1 MASNSDNSAVGMPQL
16 DFSTFPNQIFWLV
29 VFCVVLFAIVKF
41 FIIPRM
47 EDIFANR
54 RKIIDGNI
62 AKAEEIRL
70 RVSEIEKQI
79 EEELQKAKSQCDEIM
94 SNSGNNIKEQMA
106 LALEDSKIATT
117 QLISEAEGRLKELR
131 DGSEAAIEKISEE
144 LASEIIS
151 RFPER
156 SRSK

>member
-1 MASNSDNSAVGMPQL
+1 MASTSNNGAVGMPQL

-29 VFCVVLFAIVKF
+29 IFCVVLFAIVKF

-70 RVSEIEKQI
+70 RVGEREKQI
-79 EEELQKAKSQCDEIM
+79 EEELKKAKSQCDEIM
-94 SNSGNNIKEQMA
+94 NTSGNNIKEQMSQ
-106 LALEDSKIATT
+106 ALEDSKIATS
-117 QLISEAEGRLKELR
+117 QLINEAEGRLKKLR
-131 DGSEAAIEKISEE
+131 DGSETAIEKISEE
-144 LASEIIS
+144 LVNEIIKKVS
-151 RFPER
+151 GR
-156 SRSK
+156 K

>member
-1 MASNSDNSAVGMPQL
+1 MASNSDNNAVGMPQL

-94 SNSGNNIKEQMA
+94 NTSGNNIKEQMA

-151 RFPER
+151 KI
-156 SRSK
+156 SSGK

>member
-1 MASNSDNSAVGMPQL
+1 MASTSNNDAVGMPQL

-70 RVSEIEKQI
+70 RVGEIERQI
-79 EEELQKAKSQCDEIM
+79 EEELKKTKSQCDEIM
-94 SNSGNNIKEQMA
+94 NTSGNNIKEQMSQ
-106 LALEDSKIATT
+106 ALEDSKIATS
-117 QLISEAEGRLKELR
+117 QLLNEAEERLKKLR
-131 DGSEAAIEKISEE
+131 DGSETAIEKISEE
-144 LASEIIS
+144 LAKEIIKKVS
-151 RFPER
+151 GG
-156 SRSK
+156 K

>member
-144 LASEIIS
+144 LASEIITKIS
-151 RFPER
+151 RG
-156 SRSK
+156 K

>member
-1 MASNSDNSAVGMPQL
+1 MASTSNSSAVGMPQL

-29 VFCVVLFAIVKF
+29 VFCVVLFAIVKL

-62 AKAEEIRL
+62 AKAEEIRI

-79 EEELQKAKSQCDEIM
+79 EGELQKTKIQCDEIM
-94 SNSGNNIKEQMA
+94 NASGDNIKEQMA
-106 LALEDSKIATT
+106 AALEDSKIATS
-117 QLISEAEGRLKELR
+117 QLINEAEGRLKELG
-131 DGSEAAIEKISEE
+131 DGSQAAIEKISEE
-144 LASEIIS
+144 LASEIITKITS
-151 RFPER
+151 N
-156 SRSK
+156 K

>member
-1 MASNSDNSAVGMPQL
+1 MASTSDNNAAVMPQL

-29 VFCVVLFAIVKF
+29 VFCVVLFAIVKL

-94 SNSGNNIKEQMA
+94 NTSGNNIKEQMA

-144 LASEIIS
+144 LASEIINKIS
-151 RFPER
+151 
-156 SRSK
+156 SGK

>member
-1 MASNSDNSAVGMPQL
+1 MASNSNNAAVGMPQL

-29 VFCVVLFAIVKF
+29 IFCVILFAIVKL

-70 RVSEIEKQI
+70 RVSEIEQQI
-79 EEELQKAKSQCDEIM
+79 EEELRKAKAQCDDIM
-94 SNSGNNIKEQMA
+94 SVSGNNIKEQMSI
-106 LALEDSKIATT
+106 ALEDSKLATS
-117 QLISEAEGRLKELR
+117 QLIKEAEERLKTLR
-131 DGSEAAIEKISEE
+131 DGSETAIAKISEE
-144 LASEIIS
+144 LASEIINKLS
-151 RFPER
+151 RG
-156 SRSK
+156 K

>member
-1 MASNSDNSAVGMPQL
+1 MASTSNNDTVGMPQL

-29 VFCVVLFAIVKF
+29 VFCIVLFAIVKF

-70 RVSEIEKQI
+70 RVGEIEKKI
-79 EEELQKAKSQCDEIM
+79 ELKSHLSPKNC
-94 SNSGNNIKEQMA
+94 
-106 LALEDSKIATT
+106 
-117 QLISEAEGRLKELR
+117 RLFGKLH
-131 DGSEAAIEKISEE
+131 
-144 LASEIIS
+144 
-151 RFPER
+151 
-156 SRSK
+156 

>member
-1 MASNSDNSAVGMPQL
+1 MASNSNNGAVGMPQL

-29 VFCVVLFAIVKF
+29 IFCVVLFAIVKL

-70 RVSEIEKQI
+70 RVGEIEKQI
-79 EEELQKAKSQCDEIM
+79 EEELRKAKSQCDEIM
-94 SNSGNNIKEQMA
+94 NTSGNNIKEQMSQ
-106 LALEDSKIATT
+106 ALEDSKIATS
-117 QLISEAEGRLKELR
+117 QLINEAEGRLQKLR
-131 DGSEAAIEKISEE
+131 DGSETAIEKISEE
-144 LASEIIS
+144 LAKEIIKKVS
-151 RFPER
+151 GG
-156 SRSK
+156 K

>member
-1 MASNSDNSAVGMPQL
+1 MASNTDNSAVGMPQL

-117 QLISEAEGRLKELR
+117 QLITEAEGRLKELR

-151 RFPER
+151 KI
-156 SRSK
+156 SRGK

>member
-94 SNSGNNIKEQMA
+94 NTSGNNIKEQMA
-106 LALEDSKIATT
+106 LALEDSKIATA

-151 RFPER
+151 KI
-156 SRSK
+156 SRGK

>member
-1 MASNSDNSAVGMPQL
+1 MASNSDSNAVGMPQL

-70 RVSEIEKQI
+70 RVNEIEKKI

-94 SNSGNNIKEQMA
+94 NTSGLNIKEQMA
-106 LALEDSKIATT
+106 SALEDSKIATS
-117 QLISEAEGRLKELR
+117 QLINEAELRLKELR
-131 DGSEAAIEKISEE
+131 DGSETAIEKISEE
-144 LASEIIS
+144 LASEIIKKITN
-151 RFPER
+151 E
-156 SRSK
+156 KQD

>member
-1 MASNSDNSAVGMPQL
+1 MAANTDKSAVGMPQL

-94 SNSGNNIKEQMA
+94 NTSGNNIKEQMA

-117 QLISEAEGRLKELR
+117 QLINEAEGRLKELR

-151 RFPER
+151 KI
-156 SRSK
+156 SRGK

>member
-29 VFCVVLFAIVKF
+29 VFCVVLFALVKF

-94 SNSGNNIKEQMA
+94 NISGNNIKEQMA

-117 QLISEAEGRLKELR
+117 QLINEAEGRLKELR
-131 DGSEAAIEKISEE
+131 DGSDAAIEKISEE
-144 LASEIIS
+144 LASEILSKIS
-151 RFPER
+151 RG
-156 SRSK
+156 K

>member
-1 MASNSDNSAVGMPQL
+1 MATSSNNSAVGMPQL

-29 VFCVVLFAIVKF
+29 VFCVVLFAIVKL

-70 RVSEIEKQI
+70 RVDEIEKQI
-79 EEELQKAKSQCDEIM
+79 EDELEKAKKQCDEIM
-94 SNSGNNIKEQMA
+94 NNSGNNIKEQMA
-106 LALEDSKIATT
+106 AALEDSKIATS
-117 QLISEAEGRLKELR
+117 QLINEAEGRLRELR

-144 LASEIIS
+144 LASEIIRKIS
-151 RFPER
+151 QE
-156 SRSK
+156 K

>member
-29 VFCVVLFAIVKF
+29 VFCVVLFAIVKL

-151 RFPER
+151 KI
-156 SRSK
+156 SRGK

>member
-1 MASNSDNSAVGMPQL
+1 MASTSENSAVGMPQL
-16 DFSTFPNQIFWLV
+16 DFSTFPNQIFWLI

-62 AKAEEIRL
+62 AKAEELRI
-70 RVSEIEKQI
+70 RVSEIEKKI

-94 SNSGNNIKEQMA
+94 NASGLNIKEQMA
-106 LALEDSKIATT
+106 SALEDSKIATS
-117 QLISEAEGRLKELR
+117 QLINEAESRLKELR
-131 DGSEAAIEKISEE
+131 DGSESAIEKISEE
-144 LASEIIS
+144 LASDIIKKITN
-151 RFPER
+151 E
-156 SRSK
+156 KQG

>member
-1 MASNSDNSAVGMPQL
+1 MPQL

-62 AKAEEIRL
+62 AKAEELRL

-94 SNSGNNIKEQMA
+94 NTSGNNIKEQMA

-117 QLISEAEGRLKELR
+117 QLINEAEGRLKELR
-131 DGSEAAIEKISEE
+131 DGSEAAIERISEE
-144 LASEIIS
+144 LASEIINKIS
-151 RFPER
+151 RG
-156 SRSK
+156 K

>member
-1 MASNSDNSAVGMPQL
+1 MASNSDSNAVGMPQL

-70 RVSEIEKQI
+70 IVSEIEKQI

-94 SNSGNNIKEQMA
+94 NTSGNNIKEQMA

-151 RFPER
+151 KI
-156 SRSK
+156 SRGK

>member
-1 MASNSDNSAVGMPQL
+1 MASTSDNSAVGMPQL

-70 RVSEIEKQI
+70 RVNEIEKQI

-94 SNSGNNIKEQMA
+94 SNNRNNIKEQMA

-144 LASEIIS
+144 LASEIIRNIS
-151 RFPER
+151 RE
-156 SRSK
+156 K

>member
-1 MASNSDNSAVGMPQL
+1 MASNTDNSAVGMPQL

-94 SNSGNNIKEQMA
+94 NTSGNNIKEQMA

-117 QLISEAEGRLKELR
+117 QLINEAEGRLKELR

-151 RFPER
+151 KI
-156 SRSK
+156 SKGK

>member
-1 MASNSDNSAVGMPQL
+1 MASTSDNSAVGMPQL

-94 SNSGNNIKEQMA
+94 NTSGSNIKEQMA

-151 RFPER
+151 KI
-156 SRSK
+156 SRGK

>member
-1 MASNSDNSAVGMPQL
+1 MASTSNNGSVGMPQL

-29 VFCVVLFAIVKF
+29 IFCVILFAIVKL

-70 RVSEIEKQI
+70 RVSEIEKQV
-79 EEELQKAKSQCDEIM
+79 EEELRKAKAQCDDIM
-94 SNSGNNIKEQMA
+94 NTSGNNIKEQMA
-106 LALEDSKIATT
+106 LALEDSKIATS
-117 QLISEAEGRLKELR
+117 QLINEAEERLKMLR
-131 DGSEAAIEKISEE
+131 DESEAAIEKISEE
-144 LASEIIS
+144 LATEIINKLS
-151 RFPER
+151 RG
-156 SRSK
+156 K

>member
-1 MASNSDNSAVGMPQL
+1 MASVSDNSAVGMPQL

-29 VFCVVLFAIVKF
+29 IFCIVLFSIVKF

-62 AKAEEIRL
+62 AKAEEIRQ
-70 RVSEIEKQI
+70 RVTEIEKKI

-94 SNSGNNIKEQMA
+94 NTSGLNIKEQIA
-106 LALEDSKIATT
+106 SALEDSKIATS
-117 QLISEAEGRLKELR
+117 QLINEAEGRLKELR
-131 DGSEAAIEKISEE
+131 DGSEKAIEKISEE
-144 LASEIIS
+144 LASDIIKKITS
-151 RFPER
+151 E
-156 SRSK
+156 KQG

>member
-1 MASNSDNSAVGMPQL
+1 MASASNNGAVGMPQL

-29 VFCVVLFAIVKF
+29 IFCVILFAIVKL

-54 RKIIDGNI
+54 RKIIDGNV

-70 RVSEIEKQI
+70 RVKEIEKKI

-94 SNSGNNIKEQMA
+94 NISGNNIKEQMA

-117 QLISEAEGRLKELR
+117 QLINEAEGRLKELR

-151 RFPER
+151 KI
-156 SRSK
+156 SRGK

>member
-1 MASNSDNSAVGMPQL
+1 MASTSNNDTVGMPQL

-29 VFCVVLFAIVKF
+29 VFCIVLFAIVKF

-70 RVSEIEKQI
+70 RVDEIEKQI
-79 EEELQKAKSQCDEIM
+79 EEELKKTKLQCDEIM
-94 SNSGNNIKEQMA
+94 TTSGNNIKEQMT
-106 LALEDSKIATT
+106 LALEDSRIATS
-117 QLISEAEGRLKELR
+117 QLINEAEGRLKELR
-131 DGSEAAIEKISEE
+131 EGSDTAIEKISEE
-144 LASEIIS
+144 LATEIIKKI
-151 RFPER
+151 
-156 SRSK
+156 SKGK

>member
-1 MASNSDNSAVGMPQL
+1 MASTSNNDTVGMPQL

-29 VFCVVLFAIVKF
+29 VFCIVLFAIVKF

-70 RVSEIEKQI
+70 RVGEIEKQI
-79 EEELQKAKSQCDEIM
+79 EEELKKAKSQCDEIM
-94 SNSGNNIKEQMA
+94 NISGNNIKEQMSQ
-106 LALEDSKIATT
+106 ALEDSKIATS
-117 QLISEAEGRLKELR
+117 QLINEAEGRLKKLR
-131 DGSEAAIEKISEE
+131 DGSETAIEKISEE
-144 LASEIIS
+144 LAKEIIKKVS
-151 RFPER
+151 GG
-156 SRSK
+156 K

>member
-1 MASNSDNSAVGMPQL
+1 MASTSNNGAVGMPQL

-29 VFCVVLFAIVKF
+29 IFCVVLFAIVKF

-70 RVSEIEKQI
+70 RVGEIEKQI
-79 EEELQKAKSQCDEIM
+79 EEELRQAKSQCDEIM
-94 SNSGNNIKEQMA
+94 NTSGNNIKEQMTQ
-106 LALEDSKIATT
+106 ALEDSKIATS
-117 QLISEAEGRLKELR
+117 QLINEAEGRLQKLR
-131 DGSEAAIEKISEE
+131 EGSETAIEKISEE
-144 LASEIIS
+144 LAKEIIKKVS
-151 RFPER
+151 GG
-156 SRSK
+156 K

>member
-1 MASNSDNSAVGMPQL
+1 MASNSDNNAVGMPQL

-70 RVSEIEKQI
+70 RVSEIEEQI

-94 SNSGNNIKEQMA
+94 NTSGNNIKEQMA
-106 LALEDSKIATT
+106 LALEDSKVATT
-117 QLISEAEGRLKELR
+117 QLINEAEGRLKELR

-151 RFPER
+151 KI
-156 SRSK
+156 SRGK

>member
-1 MASNSDNSAVGMPQL
+1 MASNTDNSAVGMPQL

-94 SNSGNNIKEQMA
+94 NTSGNNIKEQMA

-151 RFPER
+151 RI
-156 SRSK
+156 SGGK

>member
-1 MASNSDNSAVGMPQL
+1 MASASDNSAVGMPQL

-94 SNSGNNIKEQMA
+94 NTSGNNIKEQMA

-117 QLISEAEGRLKELR
+117 QLINEAEGRLKELR

-151 RFPER
+151 KI
-156 SRSK
+156 SRGK

>member
-1 MASNSDNSAVGMPQL
+1 MASNSDSNAVGMPQL

-94 SNSGNNIKEQMA
+94 NTSGNNIKEQMA

-117 QLISEAEGRLKELR
+117 QLINEAEGRLKELR
-131 DGSEAAIEKISEE
+131 DGSESAIEKISEE

-151 RFPER
+151 KI
-156 SRSK
+156 SRGK